1 MATSYDETLLIRVQE
16 LQEALNGIP
25 HGIAKQLEEPIQ
37 NVLMEAYWLN
47 SQRDQARQALAETG
61 DTL

>member
-25 HGIAKQLEEPIQ
+25 HGIAKQLEGPIQ

-61 DTL
+61 ATL